1 MKIIFS
7 VISTLFLI
15 TTLYGNQNSYILLH
29 DGLIDQRAQDKI
41 LQIGSE
47 VQSKLGVKLYVFI
60 KENNGMN
67 QDLPFTQRKKIMK
80 DYEKMVTKDLKGSYA
95 VLMLVLDQRHAT
107 VIMSDDIKP
116 LIDKR
121 DIIDDYVTPV
131 LASKD
136 KNTLFTKTS
145 AAILNGYAQMAD
157 ALAESKELKL
167 ESSIGSG
174 GKVISTIWK
183 MFMYTLVLGGI
194 ILYAIIV
201 MREKKYKKEAAK
213 KNDA

>member
-1 MKIIFS
+1 LKIIFS
-7 VISTLFLI
+7 FITTIFLI
-15 TTLYGNQNSYILLH
+15 TSLYGNQNPYILLH

-41 LQIGSE
+41 VQIGSE
-47 VQSKLGVKLYVFI
+47 VQTKLGAKLYVFI

-67 QDLPFTQRKKIMK
+67 PDLSFDERKKIIK
-80 DYEKMVTKDLKGSYA
+80 DYEQMVTKDLKGSYA
-95 VLMLVLDQRHAT
+95 LLMLLLDQRHAT
-107 VIMSDDIKP
+107 IIMSEDMQKI
-116 LIDKR
+116 IDKR
-121 DIIDDYVTPV
+121 DILDGYVTPV

-157 ALAESKELKL
+157 VLAESQGLKL

-174 GKVISTIWK
+174 GKVFSTIWK
-183 MFMYTLVLGGI
+183 IFMYTLVLGGI
-194 ILYAIIV
+194 ILYTIV
-201 MREKKYKKEAAK
+201 VMKEKKSRKKAQ